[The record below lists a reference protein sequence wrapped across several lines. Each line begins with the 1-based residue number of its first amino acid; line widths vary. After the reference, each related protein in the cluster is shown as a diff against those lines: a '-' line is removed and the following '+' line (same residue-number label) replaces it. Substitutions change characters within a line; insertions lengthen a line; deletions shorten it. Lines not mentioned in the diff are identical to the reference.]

1 MLALD
6 HPNCT
11 VQTRRRAL
19 FNSSKEREML
29 TKIACA
35 TIVLTVASMAPAH
48 AGGLLG
54 GLLSGKSNRSGL
66 INVSPNVD
74 LGVGN
79 ILSGN
84 DVLNGNRTG
93 LLSGILNG
101 NRTSVDAIGSGNDND
116 RGYNKKKRHH

>member
-1 MLALD
+1 
-6 HPNCT
+6 
-11 VQTRRRAL
+11 
-19 FNSSKEREML
+19 ML

-54 GLLSGKSNRSGL
+54 GLLSGNSNKGGL
-66 INVSPNVD
+66 INLSPNVD

-84 DVLNGNRTG
+84 GLLNGNKTG

-116 RGYNKKKRHH
+116 RGYNKKKRRH

>member
-1 MLALD
+1 ML
-6 HPNCT
+6 
-11 VQTRRRAL
+11 
-19 FNSSKEREML
+19 K
-29 TKIACA
+29 KIACA

-54 GLLSGKSNRSGL
+54 SILSGKSNRSGL

-101 NRTSVDAIGSGNDND
+101 NRTSVDAIGSDNDND
-116 RGYNKKKRHH
+116 RGYNKKKRRH